1 VAETI
6 EFIGYVPV
14 FQVLIEVIGG
24 SLTFTVCFSRWL
36 CVYVFCLCVCT

>member
-14 FQVLIEVIGG
+14 FQVLMIDG
-24 SLTFTVCFSRWL
+24 SLT
-36 CVYVFCLCVCT
+36 